1 MKSKGYIRFW
11 GISCA
16 KIASADDAHQ
26 AVGRE
31 GVAVV
36 QIPASCV
43 QTLHTAA
50 LAREAAARGVALV
63 GRQPFGHGDLLT
75 SQVQPEWAAS
85 PVCTPARTALT
96 YALRLEGLASVLV
109 GMRRYEHLHESVD
122 TVACLSVTRQS

>member
-16 KIASADDAHQ
+16 KLATADDAHQ
-26 AVGRE
+26 AVGRK

-43 QTLHTAA
+43 HTLHTAA
-50 LAREAAARGVALV
+50 LARDAAARGVALV

-75 SQVQPEWAAS
+75 PQVQPGWAAS
-85 PVCTPARTALT
+85 PGRTPARTALT
-96 YALRLEGLASVLV
+96 WALRLEGLASVLV
-109 GMRRYEHLHESVD
+109 GMRRYEHLHENVD
-122 TVACLSVTRQS
+122 TVACLAVTRQS